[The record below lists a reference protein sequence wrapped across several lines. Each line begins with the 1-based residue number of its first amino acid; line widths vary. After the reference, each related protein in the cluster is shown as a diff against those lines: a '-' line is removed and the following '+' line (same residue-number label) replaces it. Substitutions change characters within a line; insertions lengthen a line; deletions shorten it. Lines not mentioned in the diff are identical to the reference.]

1 MPLFCTKCQI
11 DKLDTCNEIESQI
24 ESTDTDTVYAKKS
37 PVFPRM
43 AALTVI
49 MHAAAI
55 CSLL

>member
-1 MPLFCTKCQI
+1 MPLFCTKCQT
-11 DKLDTCNEIESQI
+11 DKLDACNKIENQI
-24 ESTDTDTVYAKKS
+24 ESTTIDAVYAKKS

>member
-1 MPLFCTKCQI
+1 MPLFCTKCQT
-11 DKLDTCNEIESQI
+11 DKLACNKIENQI
-24 ESTDTDTVYAKKS
+24 ESTTIDAVYAKKS